1 MGNTA
6 KVLLIFYTINQLKLV
21 CMKKIFTLLMAMVV
35 AASMMA
41 LPPVELGKKV
51 DPTGHATE
59 LANKELK
66 HHKQVAKVLGMDK
79 FEGKMTP
86 RTAPNTKK
94 TSAKAQKEVITLN
107 YDGFAFMQ
115 CDADLDEWLIG
126 LSCDDMSRSE
136 YGHNL
141 QLNWNAP
148 ADNPCGTF
156 TTEDFIYDF
165 THLITPFSYGSIM
178 FSEMSMTLTHETV
191 NANLERYI
199 LEATLISEDGDT
211 YQVHAKHENI
221 LAKGKVDVYIEDAT
235 LTQEGWTFTVEGKN
249 ADLDLKLVVDN
260 NDIIG
265 AYGKNMILWESSKIA
280 YKGVT
285 LSPITFKAVVN
296 LASHMETGAL
306 AYVTEINML
315 ANDTVDY
322 HFILAAPLPAP
333 TDTIELTAVDL
344 KVDDSSASFVGSID
358 FYASTSDFAIR
369 GGWQA
374 TIIEEGTYKAA
385 IFLDDAE
392 WNTITSLE
400 AEITVGLDKNYNWV
414 IDGTMLGSNNKV
426 YNLHLSWSVPEQT
439 DTVLVAFEHSAK
451 AKYYPHLDNDIQIY
465 NENDLYSASI
475 NVAGV
480 ELGGEF
486 DEEYINAFFSYF
498 EAKDGT
504 PISVAE
510 IKDGKLYQIGD
521 TTKMDADYV
530 TFEGILYQVRLW
542 YVAPTPTQTVK
553 LDIKDAEMIVDYEYN
568 QAYNLVGYT
577 EDMQTAF
584 VVTVYASSKEDV
596 PGTFVNDGVFGKF
609 GEGQYDFDASNSYVG
624 KYNATTESYDLY
636 YIQKGQFTVTLDE
649 EDNVT
654 LTASVVCE
662 DAVQYEVTLT
672 SKYEEPHI
680 EFDSEEGPVERIY
693 GADAEVLINDYSAD
707 YGLISVQIIDPV
719 VGDVTALYFVYM
731 ESDPE
736 TIIPEGTHEINDTWF
751 DGTVLA
757 SIGMEADGSVI
768 PSYYARYVDGW
779 AAEPF
784 YFFQTGTVEVT
795 KNADG
800 KLNFEINALNSCN
813 IPIHIVYDLAAT
825 DIENIGTSV
834 VDAEKQIVDGQ
845 LLIIRNG
852 KVYNAHGVQMK

>member
-1 MGNTA
+1 
-6 KVLLIFYTINQLKLV
+6 
-21 CMKKIFTLLMAMVV
+21 MKKIFTFLMAMVV
-35 AASMMA
+35 AASTMA

-107 YDGFAFMQ
+107 YDAFAFIEYNP
-115 CDADLDEWLIG
+115 DLGDWMIG
-126 LSCDDMSRSE
+126 LSCDDITRPE

-141 QLNWNAP
+141 QLNWYAP

-156 TTEDFIYDF
+156 TKEDFIYDL
-165 THLITPFSYGSIM
+165 THLLTPFSYGSIM
-178 FSEMSMTLTHETV
+178 FSEMSMTLTHEAV

-199 LEATLISEDGDT
+199 LEATLVSEDGDT

-221 LAKGKVDVYIEDAT
+221 VAKGKVDVYIEDAT
-235 LTQEGWTFTVEGKN
+235 LTQEGRTFMVEGKN

-260 NDIIG
+260 YDIIG
-265 AYGKNMILWESSKIA
+265 AYGKNMILWESSNIA
-280 YKGVT
+280 YKGVH
-285 LSPITFKAVVN
+285 LSPISFKATVN
-296 LASHMETGAL
+296 LASHVETGAL

-315 ANDTVDY
+315 AKDTVDY
-322 HFILAAPLPAP
+322 HFILAAPLSAP

-344 KVDDSSASFVGSID
+344 EVDDSNALWVGAID
-358 FYASTSDFAIR
+358 FYATTPEFSIR
-369 GGWQA
+369 GGWRA
-374 TIIEEGTYKAA
+374 EYAEEGTYDAA
-385 IFLDDAE
+385 IFLDDAQM
-392 WNTITSLE
+392 NTITSLN
-400 AEITVGLDKNYNWV
+400 AQVTVTLADDNNWA
-414 IDGTMLGSNNKV
+414 IEGTMLGNDNKI
-426 YNLHLSWSVPEQT
+426 YNLHLSYTVPEQK
-439 DTVLVAFEHSAK
+439 DTVVVAFEQSAQ

-475 NVAGV
+475 NVSGV
-480 ELGGEF
+480 GLGEEF
-486 DEEYINAFFSYF
+486 DEEYIIAYYTYL
-498 EAKDGT
+498 EAKDGS
-504 PISVAE
+504 PITVAE
-510 IKDGKLYQIGD
+510 IKDGQLYQVGD
-521 TTKMDADYV
+521 TTKMEADFV

-542 YVAPTPTQTVK
+542 YVAPTPTETVK

-577 EDMQTAF
+577 EDRQTAF

-680 EFDSEEGPVERIY
+680 EFDSEENPVERVY
-693 GADAEVLINDYSAD
+693 GANAEVTINDHSAD

-719 VGDVTALYFVYM
+719 EGDITALYFVYM

-736 TIIPEGTHEINDTWF
+736 TIIPEGTHEINNTWF

-757 SIGMEADGSVI
+757 STGMEADGSVI

-779 AAEPF
+779 VAEPF

-795 KNADG
+795 KNIDG

-813 IPIHIVYDLAAT
+813 IPIHIVYNSAAT

-852 KVYNAHGVQMK
+852 KVYNALGAQVK

>member
-1 MGNTA
+1 
-6 KVLLIFYTINQLKLV
+6 
-21 CMKKIFTLLMAMVV
+21 MKKIFTFFMAMVV
-35 AASMMA
+35 TLSMYA
-41 LPPVELGKKV
+41 VTPNQLGKKA
-51 DPTGHATE
+51 DPTGRATE
-59 LANKELK
+59 LANKQLQ
-66 HHKQVAKVLGMDK
+66 HHKQVAKVLGLDK
-79 FEGKMTP
+79 FEGKTTP
-86 RTAPNTKK
+86 RIAPNAKK
-94 TSAKAQKEVITLN
+94 APAKAQKEVITLN
-107 YDGFAFMQ
+107 YDAFAFIEYNP
-115 CDADLDEWLIG
+115 DLGDWMIG
-126 LSCDDMSRSE
+126 LSCDDITRSE

-141 QLNWNAP
+141 QLNWYAP

-165 THLITPFSYGSIM
+165 THLTTPFSYGSIM
-178 FSEMSMTLTHETV
+178 FSEMSMTLTHETI

-199 LEATLISEDGDT
+199 LEAILVSEDGDT

-221 LAKGKVDVYIEDAT
+221 MAKGKVDVYIEDAT

-260 NDIIG
+260 HDIIG
-265 AYGKNMILWESSKIA
+265 AYGKNMILWDSSKIA

-285 LSPITFKAVVN
+285 LSPISFKAVVN
-296 LASHMETGAL
+296 LASHTETGAL

-315 ANDTVDY
+315 ANDTIDY

-344 KVDDSSASFVGSID
+344 EIDDANALWVGAID
-358 FYASTSDFAIR
+358 FYATTPEFSIR
-369 GGWQA
+369 GGWRA
-374 TIIEEGTYKAA
+374 EYAEEGTYEAA
-385 IFLDDAE
+385 IFLDDAQM
-392 WNTITSLE
+392 NTITSLN
-400 AEITVGLDKNYNWV
+400 AQVTVTLADDNSWA
-414 IDGTMLGSNNKV
+414 IEGTMLGNDNKI
-426 YNLHLSWSVPEQT
+426 YNLHLSYTVPEQK
-439 DTVLVAFEHSAK
+439 DTVVVAFEQSAQ

-475 NVAGV
+475 NVSGV
-480 ELGGEF
+480 GLGEEF
-486 DEEYINAFFSYF
+486 DEEYIIDFYTYL

-504 PISVAE
+504 PITVAE
-510 IKDGKLYQIGD
+510 IKDGQLYQVGD
-521 TTKMDADYV
+521 TTKMEADFV

-542 YVAPTPTQTVK
+542 YVAPTPTETVK

-568 QAYNLVGYT
+568 QAYNLVGYS

-584 VVTVYASSKEDV
+584 VVTVYATSKDDV
-596 PGTFVNDGVFGKF
+596 PGTFVNDGMFGKF

-662 DAVQYEVTLT
+662 DAIQYDVTLT

-680 EFDSEEGPVERIY
+680 EFDAEEGPVERVY
-693 GADAEVLINDYSAD
+693 GADAEVIINDHSAD

-719 VGDVTALYFVYM
+719 EGDITALYFCYM

-757 SIGMEADGSVI
+757 STGMEWDGSVV

-779 AAEPF
+779 VAEPF
-784 YFFQTGTVEVT
+784 YFFQTGTVEVS

-813 IPIHIVYDLAAT
+813 IPVHIVYNAALSGV
-825 DIENIGTSV
+825 ENIDVNV
-834 VDAEKQIVDGQ
+834 VGVKKQILDGQ
-845 LLIIRNG
+845 LVIIRDG
-852 KVYNAHGVQMK
+852 KAYNAIGAQVK

>member
-1 MGNTA
+1 
-6 KVLLIFYTINQLKLV
+6 
-21 CMKKIFTLLMAMVV
+21 MKKIFTFFMAMVV
-35 AASMMA
+35 TLAMYAVTPIQS
-41 LPPVELGKKV
+41 GSKV
-51 DPTGHATE
+51 DPTGRATE
-59 LANKELK
+59 LANKKLQ
-66 HHKQVAKVLGMDK
+66 HNKQVAKVLNMDK
-79 FEGKMTP
+79 VERQAKPATMA
-86 RTAPNTKK
+86 API
-94 TSAKAQKEVITLN
+94 AKAQHKEITLN
-107 YDGFAFMQ
+107 YDGFAGMQ
-115 CDADLDEWLIG
+115 YYEEDGEWWIG
-126 LSCDDMSRSE
+126 LSCDDMSRPE

-141 QLNWNAP
+141 NLEWYAP
-148 ADNPCGTF
+148 AENPCGTF
-156 TTEDFIYDF
+156 TTEDFVYDF
-165 THLITPFSYGSIM
+165 THLMTPFSYGSIM
-178 FSEMSMTLTHETV
+178 FSEMTMTLSLEKV
-191 NANLERYI
+191 SDNLERYV
-199 LEATLISEDGDT
+199 LDATLVGEDGNT
-211 YQVHAKHENI
+211 YTVHAVHENI
-221 LAKGKVDVYIEDAT
+221 VAKDKVDIYIEDAT
-235 LTQEGWTFTVEGKN
+235 LTQEGMNFIVEGKN
-249 ADLDLKLVVDN
+249 ADLDLKLVVN
-260 NDIIG
+260 NSDVIG
-265 AYGKNMILWESSKIA
+265 TYGLNMIDWEDTKIA

-285 LSPITFKAVVN
+285 LAPISFKAVVN
-296 LASHMETGAL
+296 LASHTETGAL

-322 HFILAAPLPAP
+322 HFILASPLPAP
-333 TDTIELTAVDL
+333 TDTIELTAIDL
-344 KVDDSSASFVGSID
+344 EVDDSYAMWVGAID
-358 FYASTSDFAIR
+358 FYATTPEFSIR
-369 GGWQA
+369 GGWRA
-374 TIIEEGTYKAA
+374 EYAEEGTYDAA

-392 WNTITSLE
+392 ENTITSLNAQVTVTL
-400 AEITVGLDKNYNWV
+400 AEDNNWA
-414 IDGTMLGSNNKV
+414 IEGTMLGNDNKI
-426 YNLHLSWSVPEQT
+426 YNLHLSYTVPEQT
-439 DTVLVAFEHSAK
+439 DTVVVTFEKSAQ

-475 NVAGV
+475 NVSGV

-486 DEEYINAFFSYF
+486 DEEYIISYFSYL

-504 PISVAE
+504 PITVAE
-510 IKDGKLYQIGD
+510 IKDGKLYQVGD
-521 TTKMDADYV
+521 TTKMEADYV
-530 TFEGILYQVRLW
+530 TFEGVLYQVRLW

-577 EDMQTAF
+577 EDKQTAF

-609 GEGQYDFDASNSYVG
+609 GDGQYDFDASNSYVG

-636 YIQKGQFTVTLDE
+636 YIQKGQFTIKLDE

-680 EFDSEEGPVERIY
+680 EFDSEENPVERIY
-693 GADAEVLINDYSAD
+693 GADAEVLINDHSAE

-779 AAEPF
+779 VAEPF

-800 KLNFEINALNSCN
+800 KLSFEINALNSCN
-813 IPIHIVYDLAAT
+813 IPVHIVYNAAVSGV
-825 DIENIGTSV
+825 ENIDVNV
-834 VDAEKQIVDGQ
+834 VGVKKQILDGQ
-845 LLIIRNG
+845 LVIIRDG
-852 KVYNAHGVQMK
+852 KVYNTLGAQVK